1 MTDLKTT
8 LGEAAAAAFAEMGI
22 PPQLGR
28 VTPSDRPD
36 LADFQS
42 NGAMAGAKAAGK
54 PPREIAQYVVERLA
68 GDPSA
73 RICL

>member
-36 LADFQS
+36 LAHATLPAVRSTD
-42 NGAMAGAKAAGK
+42 
-54 PPREIAQYVVERLA
+54 RYIER
-68 GDPSA
+68 P
-73 RICL
+73 